1 MAANFYGNQ
10 FREVKYNFV
19 WTNCFKDLNW
29 NSIYTSLQA
38 NFLMYCHRGN
48 LNYNY
53 IIKKWIPIIYTQ
65 YTKSLLLH
73 LELSF
78 LSLIFKLTYIHA
90 QHNIINVAS
99 SSIYFRLGMTFL
111 ANWEKESWI
120 SSVTKF
126 DGFRTMHAISKI
138 TSS

>member
-1 MAANFYGNQ
+1 MAIWAFLFLLIFVIKIVSKIWIETRYIYIFASQFFNVLPSWKSQLQLYNQ
-10 FREVKYNFV
+10 KMDSNHIHPVY
-19 WTNCFKDLNW
+19 
-29 NSIYTSLQA
+29 Q
-38 NFLMYCHRGN
+38 
-48 LNYNY
+48 
-53 IIKKWIPIIYTQ
+53 
-65 YTKSLLLH
+65 SLLLH